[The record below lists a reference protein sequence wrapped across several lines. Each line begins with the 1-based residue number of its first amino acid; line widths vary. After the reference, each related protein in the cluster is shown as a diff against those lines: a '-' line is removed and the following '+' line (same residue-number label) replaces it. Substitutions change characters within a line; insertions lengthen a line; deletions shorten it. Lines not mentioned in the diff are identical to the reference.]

1 MAPMSDADHETILV
15 SKHGASFDIAIV
27 GGGAA
32 GVMAAIHALRLTSA
46 PTRIV
51 LVEPAAA
58 LGQGVAY
65 ATVHPEHL
73 LNVPARRMSAFND
86 APEDFLD
93 FVVATD
99 DSGASRE
106 QLGPQ
111 FVQRHRY
118 ADYLDERLRE
128 ARDASTA
135 ELIVHRSRAIAL
147 DDDGALSQ
155 LTLEDGTQLL
165 ACGVVLAIGN
175 APRPLPAHGAA
186 RLPATQR
193 LSAWDFDAV
202 KRIPPSAEV
211 CIAGS
216 GLSMV
221 DAVLSLAANGHR
233 GRIHVLSRH
242 ALLPQS
248 HAPHAT
254 ADLDVQALLGLPL
267 RQRLRALRTAVREAG
282 QAGTPWQAVM
292 ECLRPHGQALWQS
305 LSPADQRRFLRHV
318 VRYWDVHRHRIAAQV
333 HAQLQG
339 LVESG
344 QIRLHRGRL
353 QEVAMAGSRVRVTA
367 EMRDGR
373 IDQFDVDA
381 VINATGMEM
390 RAQAMRNPLLSDLLG
405 KGLAVPGA
413 HGIGIRTTV
422 DGRVV
427 DASGQAQPRLLALGS
442 LRIGCLWE
450 STAVPELRGQ
460 AEAAVRALLG
470 RRDN

>member
-1 MAPMSDADHETILV
+1 MVPMSDADHRAAPV
-15 SKHGASFDIAIV
+15 SEYGTSFDIAIV
-27 GGGAA
+27 GGGA
-32 GVMAAIHALRLTSA
+32 GGIMAAIHALRLARA
-46 PTRIV
+46 PARIA

-106 QLGPQ
+106 QLGPR

-118 ADYLDERLRE
+118 ADYLGERLRE
-128 ARDASTA
+128 AREASSV
-135 ELIVHRSRAIAL
+135 ELVVHRSRVVAL
-147 DDDGALSQ
+147 DDDGASSR
-155 LTLEDGTQLL
+155 LTLEDGERIH
-165 ACGVVLAIGN
+165 ARGVVLAIGN
-175 APRPLPAHGAA
+175 APRPLPAHGAT
-186 RLPATQR
+186 RLPAAQR
-193 LSAWDFDAV
+193 VSAWDFDAV
-202 KRIPPSAEV
+202 KHVPATAEV

-242 ALLPQS
+242 ALLPLS

-254 ADLDVQALLGLPL
+254 ADLDVQALLGLSL
-267 RQRLRALRTAVREAG
+267 RRRLRALRMAVREAG
-282 QAGTPWQAVM
+282 QASTPWQAVM

-333 HAQLQG
+333 HAQLQT
-339 LVESG
+339 LVEDG
-344 QIRLHRGRL
+344 HIRLHRGRL
-353 QEVAMAGSRVRVTA
+353 REVAMAGPRVRVSA
-367 EMRDGR
+367 QMRDGR

-422 DGRVV
+422 DGHVV
-427 DASGQAQPRLLALGS
+427 DAAGQPQPRLLALGS

-460 AEAAVRALLG
+460 AEAAVRALLEPAS
-470 RRDN
+470 

>member
-1 MAPMSDADHETILV
+1 MCPMIDANHAAAPV
-15 SKHGASFDIAIV
+15 SKYGADFDIAIV
-27 GGGAA
+27 GGGAG
-32 GVMAAIHALRLTSA
+32 GVMAAIHALRLAKA
-46 PTRIV
+46 PARIV
-51 LVEPAAA
+51 LVEPAA

-65 ATVHPEHL
+65 ATAHPEHL
-73 LNVPARRMSAFND
+73 LNVPARRMSAFDD

-106 QLGPQ
+106 QLGPR

-118 ADYLDERLRE
+118 ADYLAERLRQARE
-128 ARDASTA
+128 AGTA
-135 ELIVHRSRAIAL
+135 ELAVRRSRVVAL
-147 DDDGALSQ
+147 DDDGTLSR
-155 LTLEDGTQLL
+155 LTFENGEQVL
-165 ACGVVLAIGN
+165 ARGVVLAVGN
-175 APRPLPAHGAA
+175 TPRPLPAHGAA
-186 RLPATQR
+186 RLAAAQR

-202 KRIPPSAEV
+202 KHVPAGAEV

-221 DAVLSLAANGHR
+221 DAVLSLAANGHH

-242 ALLPQS
+242 ALLPLS

-254 ADLDVQALLGLPL
+254 ADLDVKALLGLPL

-333 HAQLQG
+333 HAQLQALIVDG
-339 LVESG
+339 R
-344 QIRLHRGRL
+344 IRLHRGRL
-353 QEVAMAGSRVRVTA
+353 REVAMAGPRVRVSA
-367 EMRDGR
+367 QMRDGR

-413 HGIGIRTTV
+413 HGIGIRTTA

-427 DASGQAQPRLLALGS
+427 DAAGRAQSRLLALGS

-460 AEAAVRALLG
+460 AEAAVRALLTALL
-470 RRDN
+470 

>member
-1 MAPMSDADHETILV
+1 MCAMSDANHGTAPAPQ
-15 SKHGASFDIAIV
+15 HGASFDIAIV

-32 GVMAAIHALRLTSA
+32 GVMGAIHALRLCRA
-46 PTRIV
+46 PARIA
-51 LVEPAAA
+51 LVEPAA

-65 ATVHPEHL
+65 ATVHSEHL
-73 LNVPARRMSAFND
+73 LNVPAQRMSAFDD

-99 DSGASRE
+99 AGGASRE

-128 ARDASTA
+128 AREASTA
-135 ELIVHRSRAIAL
+135 ELVVHRSRVVAL
-147 DDDGALSQ
+147 DDDGARSR
-155 LTLEDGTQLL
+155 LTLEDGEQIR
-165 ACGVVLAIGN
+165 ARGVVLAIGN
-175 APRPLPAHGAA
+175 TPRPLPAHGAT
-186 RLPATQR
+186 RLSPVQR

-202 KRIPPSAEV
+202 KRVPAGAEV

-221 DAVLSLAANGHR
+221 DAVLSLAANGHH

-254 ADLDVQALLGLPL
+254 VDLNVKALLGLPL
-267 RQRLRALRTAVREAG
+267 RQRMRALRAAVREAG

-318 VRYWDVHRHRIAAQV
+318 VRYWDVHRHRVAAQV
-333 HAQLQG
+333 HASVQA
-339 LVESG
+339 LVQDG
-344 QIRLHRGRL
+344 RIRLHRGRL
-353 QEVAMAGSRVRVTA
+353 REVETVGPRVRVSA
-367 EMRDGR
+367 QMRDGR
-373 IDQFDVDA
+373 IDQFDVDT

-413 HGIGIRTTV
+413 HGIGIRTTL

-427 DASGQAQPRLLALGS
+427 DAAGQAQSRLLALGS

-460 AEAAVRALLG
+460 AEAVVRALLG
-470 RRDN
+470 RGDN